1 MHNQNK
7 RRQTDEQICCC
18 CREDEFQKDKEAIK
32 RDKDE
37 ETEKESELMG
47 WRFNRYDCA
56 TASDEVIFN
65 NVSVRKLNI

>member
-1 MHNQNK
+1 MHCARSYMFSIPAEEMHNQNK

-47 WRFNRYDCA
+47 
-56 TASDEVIFN
+56 
-65 NVSVRKLNI
+65 